1 MSKAEGPS
9 LAGDST
15 LDRFSHYG
23 YAPSRT
29 VGSRM
34 TNGTG
39 VPISNGTGNGQVFSI
54 TNGVGVVA
62 ARPVI
67 AGVGVPV
74 VGTAMPPGYL
84 GPRGEERTTLTSA
97 SSLNE
102 YRRPPNS
109 SGYGSASSR
118 TARVGLPAV
127 DSDDM

>member
-1 MSKAEGPS
+1 M
-9 LAGDST
+9 AGDST

-34 TNGTG
+34 VTNGASA
-39 VPISNGTGNGQVFSI
+39 PMANGTGNGQVFSI
-54 TNGVGVVA
+54 TSGVGIVA
-62 ARPVI
+62 ARPII
-67 AGVGVPV
+67 AGVGAIPLSA
-74 VGTAMPPGYL
+74 TAMPPGYL
-84 GPRGEERTTLTSA
+84 GPRGEERATLTSA

-102 YRRPPNS
+102 YIRPPNS